1 VHPLTGRRARALLR
15 DGLGHLGLAVATV
28 PVGLLVH
35 RQGWARSRTV
45 VLALSA
51 VPPLLATVLAAR
63 GDAGVGTAGHRRA
76 GLVVLDAAGGP
87 PGLGRALVRN
97 AVKTGLPWQLGHVV
111 AVGASRGGFE
121 DHDPAT
127 LAATAVVYP
136 YLVAAGLAVA
146 AGSGRAL
153 HDRVAGTRVVAR
165 G

>member
-15 DGLGHLGLAVATV
+15 DSLGHLGLAVATV

-35 RQGWARSRTV
+35 RRGWARSRQV

-63 GDAGVGTAGHRRA
+63 ADAGAGTAGHRRQ
-76 GLVVLDAAGGP
+76 GLVVLDAAGRP
-87 PGLGRALVRN
+87 PGLARALVRN

-121 DHDPAT
+121 DRDRAT
-127 LAATAVVYP
+127 LVATALVHPHLVVAALAATV
-136 YLVAAGLAVA
+136 
-146 AGSGRAL
+146 GSGRAL
-153 HDRVAGTRVVAR
+153 HDRVAGTRLVAR